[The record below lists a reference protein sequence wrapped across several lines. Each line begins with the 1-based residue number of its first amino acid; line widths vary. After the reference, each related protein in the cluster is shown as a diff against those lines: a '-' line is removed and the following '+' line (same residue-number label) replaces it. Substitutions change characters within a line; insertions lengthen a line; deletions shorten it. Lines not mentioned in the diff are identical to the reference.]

1 MKLDWKHLV
10 LMALMLASAAMAA
23 VLRPSGSLADER
35 APIDL
40 EAMVPERFGEWR
52 ALTDVPVQI
61 VDPEMQQTL
70 DAIYTQVLTRT
81 YAHSSGYRIML
92 SIAYGKAQTDNL
104 QLHLPE
110 VCYPAQGFKLERI
123 EKVPLTLGVDTITAR
138 RMQTHLGQRF
148 EPVTYWTVVGDHVTA
163 GGLDKKLTE
172 LRYGLRGRIPDG
184 MLVRVSSI
192 DRDTGKAHRLQAE
205 FADALVGAIEPA
217 TRSRFSGLPGVGP

>member
-1 MKLDWKHLV
+1 MKLDWKPFAL
-10 LMALMLASAAMAA
+10 LALMLTSAAMAA
-23 VLRPSGSLADER
+23 VLRPSGSLADDR
-35 APIDL
+35 TPIDL
-40 EAMVPERFGEWR
+40 EAMVPSRFGEWR
-52 ALTDVPVQI
+52 ALADVPVQI
-61 VDPEMQQTL
+61 IDPEVQQTL

-81 YAHSSGYRIML
+81 YADANGYRIML
-92 SIAYGKAQTDNL
+92 SVAYGKAQTDNL

-123 EKVPLTLGVDTITAR
+123 EKVPLSLGADTITAR

-163 GGLDKKLTE
+163 GGFDKKLTE

-192 DRDTGKAHRLQAE
+192 DRDTAKAHRVQAD
-205 FADALVGAIEPA
+205 FANALVGAIDP
-217 TRSRFSGLPGVGP
+217 TVRPRFAGLRGVQP